1 MKIALDAMGSDARPA
16 PDVEGAV
23 MAAREF
29 GLTII
34 LVGDETKIKA
44 ELAKHNTAGLD
55 LPIVHTPTEI
65 EMTEHVD
72 AVKSKKDASLNV
84 AVKLV
89 KQNQADAFVTM
100 GNSGAAMA
108 AALLGLGRIKG
119 IERPAFAAVIP
130 SGDAYVLLLDIGA
143 NAEVKPE
150 YLYQFAWMGSI
161 YANKVMGIA
170 NPRVALL

>member
-65 EMTEHVD
+65 
-72 AVKSKKDASLNV
+72 
-84 AVKLV
+84 
-89 KQNQADAFVTM
+89 
-100 GNSGAAMA
+100 
-108 AALLGLGRIKG
+108 
-119 IERPAFAAVIP
+119 
-130 SGDAYVLLLDIGA
+130 
-143 NAEVKPE
+143 
-150 YLYQFAWMGSI
+150 
-161 YANKVMGIA
+161 
-170 NPRVALL
+170 